1 LYIAFSLRKTT
12 VDAKEAVSDEFSRL
26 DFVDNL
32 SDQAFQAQFYSALS
46 VMARIDRAFSRSDS
60 STATGRFA
68 RGRDI
73 FGGQPA
79 RIGFIV
85 ALAIDVL
92 GRPGAGRDQEV
103 RAQRTARVGSQTDA
117 LVSKLDQM
125 EAAQLAEFLKL
136 DVLREVLDKRVG
148 QVGRY
153 ERSVF
158 SEAFKVLVEEQFSV
172 SDMEQCWRAS

>member
-1 LYIAFSLRKTT
+1 
-12 VDAKEAVSDEFSRL
+12 
-26 DFVDNL
+26 
-32 SDQAFQAQFYSALS
+32 
-46 VMARIDRAFSRSDS
+46 MARIDKGFSRSDAP
-60 STATGRFA
+60 TATGRFA

-85 ALAIDVL
+85 ALGIEVL
-92 GRPGAGRDQEV
+92 GRPGAGRDQEA
-103 RAQRTARVGSQTDA
+103 RAQRTDRMKSRTDKFISELNRMDDAR
-117 LVSKLDQM
+117 L
-125 EAAQLAEFLKL
+125 AQFLKL

-158 SEAFKVLVEEQFSV
+158 SEAFKVLVEEQFSL